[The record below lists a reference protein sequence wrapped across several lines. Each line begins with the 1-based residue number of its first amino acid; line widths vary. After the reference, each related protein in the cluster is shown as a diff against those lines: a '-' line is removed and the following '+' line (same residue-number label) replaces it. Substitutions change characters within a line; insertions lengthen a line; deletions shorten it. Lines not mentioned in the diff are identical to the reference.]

1 MNQMEE
7 RKLWK
12 LENIINVLSYL
23 AIELN
28 IASAEAKQFGR
39 GLNAVSMEIRKF
51 MLVFE
56 RDVFNRIKFESVPF
70 SETEPRMNEL
80 GSMLRLL
87 SINALLESKR
97 LNHPKA
103 YILCDEL
110 RKIGESIQNLLDMPK
125 DRKNLTML
133 NPDKAFIE
141 PLPYIVMKIGSTYW
155 VESMNSVMEVMNIT
169 DDMLKNYPYGSG
181 KMKHHV
187 MVRGIKM
194 PVINL
199 HSEMK
204 SKLAMGKE
212 SRLMI
217 LNLGHILYGHTS
229 SDLFFGLIVDEI
241 EYCGFLQKAVQEFAV
256 DEGVPVDYVRY
267 TWSAKDTLLMFF
279 NWDNIINER
288 EIRDYLQ
295 IENKTV

>member
-1 MNQMEE
+1 MNQLEE

-70 SETEPRMNEL
+70 SETEQRMNEL

-87 SINALLESKR
+87 SINALLEAKR
-97 LNHPKA
+97 LNHSKA

-110 RKIGESIQNLLDMPK
+110 RKIGESIQNLLDIPK
-125 DRKNLTML
+125 DRQNLTML

-155 VESMNSVMEVMNIT
+155 VESMNSVMEVLNIT
-169 DDMLKNYPYGSG
+169 EDMLKNYPYGSG

-204 SKLAMGKE
+204 SKLSMSKE
-212 SRLMI
+212 SRLMV

-241 EYCGFLQKAVQEFAV
+241 EYCGFLQKGVQEFAV
-256 DEGVPVDYVRY
+256 EEGVPVDYVRY

-288 EIRDYLQ
+288 EIRDYIQ
-295 IENKTV
+295 IENKV

>member
-1 MNQMEE
+1 MNQLEE

-87 SINALLESKR
+87 SINALLEAKR
-97 LNHPKA
+97 LNHSKA

-141 PLPYIVMKIGSTYW
+141 PLPYMVMKIGSTYW
-155 VESMNSVMEVMNIT
+155 VESMNSIMEVLNIT
-169 DDMLKNYPYGSG
+169 EDMLKNYPYGSG

-204 SKLAMGKE
+204 SKLSMNKE
-212 SRLMI
+212 SRLMV

-229 SDLFFGLIVDEI
+229 SDLFFGLLVDEI
-241 EYCGFLQKAVQEFAV
+241 EYCGFLQKGVQEFAV
-256 DEGVPVDYVRY
+256 EEGVPVDYVRY

-288 EIRDYLQ
+288 EIRDYIQ
-295 IENKTV
+295 IENKV

>member
-1 MNQMEE
+1 MNQIDE
-7 RKLWK
+7 RKLWR

-39 GLNAVSMEIRKF
+39 GLNAVSIEIRKF
-51 MLVFE
+51 MMVFE
-56 RDVFNRIKFESVPF
+56 RDVFNRIKFENASF
-70 SETEPRMNEL
+70 SEAEPRMNEL

-87 SINALLESKR
+87 SMNALLESKR
-97 LNHPKA
+97 LNHSKA

-110 RKIGESIQNLLDMPK
+110 RKIGESIQNMLDLPK
-125 DRKNLTML
+125 NRKNLTML

-141 PLPYIVMKIGSTYW
+141 PLPYVVMKIGRTYW
-155 VESMNSVMEVMNIT
+155 AESMNSIMEAVSIT
-169 DDMLKNYPYGSG
+169 DDMLKDYPFGSG
-181 KMKHHV
+181 KMRHHI

-199 HSEMK
+199 HSELK
-204 SKLAMGKE
+204 EKISIGKE
-212 SRLMI
+212 SRMI
-217 LNLGHILYGHTS
+217 VMNLGHILYGHTS

-241 EYCGFLQKAVQEFAV
+241 EYCGFLQKGVQEFAV
-256 DEGVPVDYVRY
+256 EDGVPVDYVRY

-295 IENKTV
+295 IENKV

>member
-1 MNQMEE
+1 MNQIEE
-7 RKLWK
+7 RKLWR
-12 LENIINVLSYL
+12 LENVINVLSYL

-39 GLNAVSMEIRKF
+39 GLNAVSLEIRKF
-51 MLVFE
+51 MMVFE
-56 RDVFNRIKFESVPF
+56 RDVFNRIKFENSSF
-70 SETEPRMNEL
+70 AEAEPRMNEL

-87 SINALLESKR
+87 AMNALLESKR
-97 LNHPKA
+97 LNHSKA

-110 RKIGESIQNLLDMPK
+110 RKIGESIQNLLEIPK

-133 NPDKAFIE
+133 NPDKAFME
-141 PLPYIVMKIGSTYW
+141 PLPYVVMKIGRTYW
-155 VESMNSVMEVMNIT
+155 AESMNSIMEAISIT
-169 DDMLKNYPYGSG
+169 DDMLKDYPFGSG
-181 KMKHHV
+181 KMRHHIL
-187 MVRGIKM
+187 VRGIKM

-204 SKLAMGKE
+204 EKISIGKE
-212 SRLMI
+212 SRMMI
-217 LNLGHILYGHTS
+217 MNLGHILYGHTS

-241 EYCGFLQKAVQEFAV
+241 EYCGFLQKGVQEFAV
-256 DEGVPVDYVRY
+256 DEAVPVDYVRY

-295 IENKTV
+295 IENKV

>member
-1 MNQMEE
+1 MNQIEE
-7 RKLWK
+7 KKLWR
-12 LENIINVLSYL
+12 LENIINILSYL

-51 MLVFE
+51 TAVFE
-56 RDVFNRIKFESVPF
+56 RDVFNRIKFDKAAFAEIES
-70 SETEPRMNEL
+70 RMNEL
-80 GSMLRLL
+80 GGMLRLL
-87 SINALLESKR
+87 AINALLEAKR
-97 LNHPKA
+97 LNHSKA

-110 RKIGESIQNLLDMPK
+110 RKIGESIQNLLEMPK
-125 DRKNLTML
+125 NRKNLTML

-141 PLPYIVMKIGSTYW
+141 PLPFVVMKIGNSFW
-155 VESMNSVMEVMNIT
+155 VEGMNSVMEAMTIS
-169 DDMLKNYPYGSG
+169 DDTLKDYPFGTG
-181 KMKHHV
+181 KMRHHV
-187 MVRGIKM
+187 FVRGIKM

-204 SKLAMGKE
+204 EKITLGKE
-212 SRLMI
+212 SRLII
-217 LNLGHILYGHTS
+217 LNLGHILYGLTS

-241 EYCGFLQKAVQEFAV
+241 EYCGFLQKGIQEFAV
-256 DEGVPVDYVRY
+256 NENIPVDYVRY

-288 EIRDYLQ
+288 EIRDYIQ
-295 IENKTV
+295 IENKG

>member
-1 MNQMEE
+1 MNQLEE

-87 SINALLESKR
+87 SINALLEAKR
-97 LNHPKA
+97 LNHSKA

-141 PLPYIVMKIGSTYW
+141 PLPYMVMKIGSTYW
-155 VESMNSVMEVMNIT
+155 VESMNSVMEVLNIT
-169 DDMLKNYPYGSG
+169 EDMLKNYPYGSG

-204 SKLAMGKE
+204 SKLSMNKE
-212 SRLMI
+212 SRLMV

-229 SDLFFGLIVDEI
+229 SDLFFGLLVDEI
-241 EYCGFLQKAVQEFAV
+241 EYCGFLQKGVQEFAV
-256 DEGVPVDYVRY
+256 EEGVPVDYVRY

-288 EIRDYLQ
+288 EIRDYIQ
-295 IENKTV
+295 IENKV

>member
-1 MNQMEE
+1 MNQIEE
-7 RKLWK
+7 RKLWR

-39 GLNAVSMEIRKF
+39 GLNAVSLEIRKF
-51 MLVFE
+51 MMVFE
-56 RDVFNRIKFESVPF
+56 RDVFNRIKFENSSF
-70 SETEPRMNEL
+70 AEAEPRMNEL

-87 SINALLESKR
+87 AMNALLESKR
-97 LNHPKA
+97 LNHSKA

-110 RKIGESIQNLLDMPK
+110 RKIGESIQNLLEIPK

-133 NPDKAFIE
+133 NPDKAFME
-141 PLPYIVMKIGSTYW
+141 PLPYVVMKIGRTYW
-155 VESMNSVMEVMNIT
+155 AESMNSIMEAINIT
-169 DDMLKNYPYGSG
+169 DDMLKDYPFGSG
-181 KMKHHV
+181 KMRHHIL
-187 MVRGIKM
+187 VRGIKM

-204 SKLAMGKE
+204 EKISIGKE
-212 SRLMI
+212 SRMI
-217 LNLGHILYGHTS
+217 IMNLGHILYGHTS

-241 EYCGFLQKAVQEFAV
+241 EYCGFLQKGVQEFAV
-256 DEGVPVDYVRY
+256 DEAVPVDYVRY

-279 NWDNIINER
+279 NWDNIINE
-288 EIRDYLQ
+288 
-295 IENKTV
+295 

>member
-1 MNQMEE
+1 MNQLEE

-87 SINALLESKR
+87 SINALLEAKR
-97 LNHPKA
+97 LNHSKA

-155 VESMNSVMEVMNIT
+155 VESMNSVMEVLNIT
-169 DDMLKNYPYGSG
+169 EDMLKNYPYGSG

-204 SKLAMGKE
+204 SKLSMNKE
-212 SRLMI
+212 SRLMV

-241 EYCGFLQKAVQEFAV
+241 EYCGFLQKAEQEFAV
-256 DEGVPVDYVRY
+256 EEGVPVDYVRY

-288 EIRDYLQ
+288 EIRDYIQ
-295 IENKTV
+295 IENKV

>member
-1 MNQMEE
+1 MNQIEE
-7 RKLWK
+7 RKLWR

-39 GLNAVSMEIRKF
+39 GLNAVSLEIRKF
-51 MLVFE
+51 MMVFE
-56 RDVFNRIKFESVPF
+56 RDVFNRIKFENSSF
-70 SETEPRMNEL
+70 AEAEPRMNEL

-87 SINALLESKR
+87 AMNALLESKR
-97 LNHPKA
+97 LNHSKA

-110 RKIGESIQNLLDMPK
+110 RKIGESIQNLLEIPK

-133 NPDKAFIE
+133 NPDKAFME
-141 PLPYIVMKIGSTYW
+141 PLPYVVMKIGRTYW
-155 VESMNSVMEVMNIT
+155 AESMNSIMEAISIT
-169 DDMLKNYPYGSG
+169 DDMLKDYPFGSG
-181 KMKHHV
+181 KMRHHIL
-187 MVRGIKM
+187 VRGIKM

-204 SKLAMGKE
+204 EKISIGKE
-212 SRLMI
+212 SRMI
-217 LNLGHILYGHTS
+217 IMNLGHILYGHTS

-241 EYCGFLQKAVQEFAV
+241 EYCGFLQKGVQEFAV
-256 DEGVPVDYVRY
+256 DEAVPVDYVRY

-295 IENKTV
+295 IENKV

>member
-1 MNQMEE
+1 MNQIEE
-7 RKLWK
+7 RKLWR

-39 GLNAVSMEIRKF
+39 GLNAVSIEIRKF
-51 MLVFE
+51 MMVFE
-56 RDVFNRIKFESVPF
+56 RDVFNRVKFENTSF
-70 SETEPRMNEL
+70 SEAEPRMNEL

-87 SINALLESKR
+87 SMNALLESKR
-97 LNHPKA
+97 LNHSKA

-110 RKIGESIQNLLDMPK
+110 RKIGESIQNMLDLPK
-125 DRKNLTML
+125 NRKNLTML
-133 NPDKAFIE
+133 NPDNAFVE
-141 PLPYIVMKIGSTYW
+141 PLPYVVMKIGRTYW
-155 VESMNSVMEVMNIT
+155 AESMNSIMEAVSIT
-169 DDMLKNYPYGSG
+169 DDMLRDYPFGSG
-181 KMKHHV
+181 KMRHHI

-199 HSEMK
+199 HSELK
-204 SKLAMGKE
+204 EKISIGKE
-212 SRLMI
+212 SRMMI
-217 LNLGHILYGHTS
+217 MNLGHILYGHTS

-241 EYCGFLQKAVQEFAV
+241 EYCGFLQKGVQEFAV
-256 DEGVPVDYVRY
+256 EDGVPVDYVRY

-295 IENKTV
+295 IENKV

>member
-1 MNQMEE
+1 MNQIEE
-7 RKLWK
+7 RKLWR

-39 GLNAVSMEIRKF
+39 GLNAVSLEIRKF
-51 MLVFE
+51 MMVFE
-56 RDVFNRIKFESVPF
+56 RDVFNRIKFENSSF
-70 SETEPRMNEL
+70 AEAEPRMNEL

-87 SINALLESKR
+87 AMNALLESKR
-97 LNHPKA
+97 LNHSKA

-110 RKIGESIQNLLDMPK
+110 RKIGESIQNLLEIPK

-133 NPDKAFIE
+133 NPDKAFME
-141 PLPYIVMKIGSTYW
+141 PLPYVVMKIGRTYW
-155 VESMNSVMEVMNIT
+155 AESMNSIMEAINIT
-169 DDMLKNYPYGSG
+169 DDMLKDYPFGSG
-181 KMKHHV
+181 KMRHHIL
-187 MVRGIKM
+187 VRGIKM

-204 SKLAMGKE
+204 EKISIGKE
-212 SRLMI
+212 SRMI
-217 LNLGHILYGHTS
+217 IMNLGHILYGHTS

-241 EYCGFLQKAVQEFAV
+241 EYCGFLQKGVQEFAV
-256 DEGVPVDYVRY
+256 DEAVPVDYVRY

-295 IENKTV
+295 IENKV

>member
-1 MNQMEE
+1 MNQIEE
-7 RKLWK
+7 RKLWR

-39 GLNAVSMEIRKF
+39 GLNAVSIEIRKF
-51 MLVFE
+51 MMVFE
-56 RDVFNRIKFESVPF
+56 RDVFNRIKFENASF
-70 SETEPRMNEL
+70 SEAEPRMNEL

-87 SINALLESKR
+87 AVNALLESKR
-97 LNHPKA
+97 LNHSKA

-110 RKIGESIQNLLDMPK
+110 RKIGESIQNMLEVPK

-133 NPDKAFIE
+133 NPDKAFAE
-141 PLPYIVMKIGSTYW
+141 PLPYVVMKIGRTYW
-155 VESMNSVMEVMNIT
+155 AESMNSIMEAVNIT
-169 DDMLKNYPYGSG
+169 DDMLKDYPFGSG
-181 KMKHHV
+181 KMRHHV
-187 MVRGIKM
+187 LVRGIKM

-199 HSEMK
+199 HSELK
-204 SKLAMGKE
+204 EKITIGKE
-212 SRLMI
+212 SRMI
-217 LNLGHILYGHTS
+217 IMNLGHILYGHTS
-229 SDLFFGLIVDEI
+229 SDLFFGMIVDEI
-241 EYCGFLQKAVQEFAV
+241 EYCGFLQKGVQEFAV
-256 DEGVPVDYVRY
+256 EDGVPVDYVRY

-295 IENKTV
+295 IENKV

>member
-1 MNQMEE
+1 MNQIEE
-7 RKLWK
+7 RKLWR

-39 GLNAVSMEIRKF
+39 GLNAVSIEIRKF
-51 MLVFE
+51 MMVFE
-56 RDVFNRIKFESVPF
+56 RDVFNRIKFENASF
-70 SETEPRMNEL
+70 SEAEPRMNEL

-87 SINALLESKR
+87 SMNALLESKR
-97 LNHPKA
+97 LNHSKA

-110 RKIGESIQNLLDMPK
+110 RKIGESIQNMLEVPK

-133 NPDKAFIE
+133 NPDKAFVE
-141 PLPYIVMKIGSTYW
+141 PLPYVVMKIGRTYW
-155 VESMNSVMEVMNIT
+155 AESMNSIMEAVSIT
-169 DDMLKNYPYGSG
+169 DDMLKDYPFGSG
-181 KMKHHV
+181 KMRHHI

-199 HSEMK
+199 HSELK
-204 SKLAMGKE
+204 EKISIGKE
-212 SRLMI
+212 SRMI
-217 LNLGHILYGHTS
+217 VMNLGHILYGHTS

-241 EYCGFLQKAVQEFAV
+241 EYCGFLQKGVQEFAV
-256 DEGVPVDYVRY
+256 EDGVPVDYVRY

-295 IENKTV
+295 IENKV